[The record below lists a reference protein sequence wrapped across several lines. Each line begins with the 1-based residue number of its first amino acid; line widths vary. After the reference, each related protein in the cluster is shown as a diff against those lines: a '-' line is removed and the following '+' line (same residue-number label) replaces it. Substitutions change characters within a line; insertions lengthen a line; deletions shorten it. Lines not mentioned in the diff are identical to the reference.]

1 MRRAR
6 RQLRA
11 KEPDFLDLGSVKLF
25 VVGFILAGEIG
36 EFGDTGLHTEGHF
49 LLGDGGLNFGVANF
63 CYVFLVEL
71 GDEVEHLV
79 A

>member
-1 MRRAR
+1 M
-6 RQLRA
+6 
-11 KEPDFLDLGSVKLF
+11 
-25 VVGFILAGEIG
+25 GE
-36 EFGDTGLHTEGHF
+36 
-49 LLGDGGLNFGVANF
+49 GGVNFGGANV